1 MQSNVKKQNSRA
13 RKGQKQRNLEIKTNC
28 DSVKFKSNQAACE
41 YEQTATKKVKNENT
55 ISPIITEETPNL
67 EQRIESQQN
76 SQKLE
81 NLISNEFGK
90 DLSSFTFNNSLDN
103 NQEEEQETLNEFMR
117 EQVKFEEIYSYQK
130 NYLNNQNEIQ
140 SHMVAILFDWLVE
153 VAHSFHFKRETFYLS
168 RNYVER
174 YLLRQPNVLRAKF
187 QLLGVAAIFIAHKC
201 EEIYPKT
208 LKDFHR
214 LIQDQYT
221 IQEIEEMEVAILKC
235 LDFRMNPNTPIFWLN
250 YYTKLWDEYIMDKE
264 LKVSLKE
271 RSNES
276 YYRYRELVQLFDICL
291 IDYRFKK
298 DEKITALSLIYLVIA
313 KSLQIFED
321 YRKMANSQ
329 VEVKCF
335 FDSNHE
341 YNQIFRQFIDQ
352 SDLYL
357 HFDRKIEFKDLRDVV
372 CETTKYFILRFDN
385 TLPRVLLNNQEFIDE
400 LQHEELLSF
409 QTYNRNTIE
418 TINYLLKQKQ

>member
-1 MQSNVKKQNSRA
+1 MQNIVKKQKSRT
-13 RKGQKQRNLEIKTNC
+13 RKGQKQRNLEKKTNF
-28 DSVKFKSNQAACE
+28 DSVNFKSNQAACE
-41 YEQTATKKVKNENT
+41 YEQTATKKVKNEKS
-55 ISPIITEETPNL
+55 ISPIITEETPDL
-67 EQRIESQQN
+67 QQRIEQQ
-76 SQKLE
+76 QKLE
-81 NLISNEFGK
+81 DLISDEFGK
-90 DLSSFTFNNSLDN
+90 ELSSFTFNNSLEN
-103 NQEEEQETLNEFMR
+103 NQEEEQETMNEFMR

-130 NYLNNQNEIQ
+130 NYLKNQNEIQ

-174 YLLRQPNVLRAKF
+174 FLLRQPNVLIAKF

-221 IQEIEEMEVAILKC
+221 IQDIEEMEVAILKC

-250 YYTKLWDEYIMDKE
+250 YYTKLWDEFIIDKE
-264 LKVSLKE
+264 LNVQLKE
-271 RSNES
+271 RTNES
-276 YYRYRELVQLFDICL
+276 YYRYRELVQLFDVCL

-313 KSLQIFED
+313 KSLLIFED
-321 YRKMANSQ
+321 YKKIANQ
-329 VEVKCF
+329 QQEIKCF
-335 FDSNHE
+335 IDSDHK
-341 YNQIFRQFIDQ
+341 YNKIFKQFIEQ
-352 SDLYL
+352 SDFYLY
-357 HFDRKIEFKDLRDVV
+357 FDKKIEFKDLKDVI

-418 TINYLLKQKQ
+418 TINFLLKQQQQ

>member
-1 MQSNVKKQNSRA
+1 MQNIVKKQKSRT
-13 RKGQKQRNLEIKTNC
+13 RKGQKQRNFQKKTNC
-28 DSVKFKSNQAACE
+28 DSVNFKSNQAACE
-41 YEQTATKKVKNENT
+41 YEQTATKKVKNEKS
-55 ISPIITEETPNL
+55 ISPIITEETPNSQ
-67 EQRIESQQN
+67 QRIEQQ
-76 SQKLE
+76 QKLE
-81 NLISNEFGK
+81 DLISDEFGK
-90 DLSSFTFNNSLDN
+90 ELSSFTFNNSLEN

-130 NYLNNQNEIQ
+130 NYLKNQNEIQ

-174 YLLRQPNVLRAKF
+174 FLLRQPNVLIAKF

-221 IQEIEEMEVAILKC
+221 IQDIEEMEVAILKC

-250 YYTKLWDEYIMDKE
+250 YYTKLWDEFIIDKE
-264 LKVSLKE
+264 LNVQLKE
-271 RSNES
+271 RTNES

-313 KSLQIFED
+313 KSLLIFED
-321 YRKMANSQ
+321 YKKIANQ
-329 VEVKCF
+329 QQEIKCF
-335 FDSNHE
+335 IDSDHE
-341 YNQIFRQFIDQ
+341 YNKIFKQFIEQ
-352 SDLYL
+352 SDFYLY
-357 HFDRKIEFKDLRDVV
+357 FDKKIEFKDLKDVI

-418 TINYLLKQKQ
+418 TINFLLKQQQQ

>member
-1 MQSNVKKQNSRA
+1 MQNNSKKQKSRL
-13 RKGQKQRNLEIKTNC
+13 RKGQKQRNLGAKTNC
-28 DSVKFKSNQAACE
+28 DSANFKSNQAACE
-41 YEQTATKKVKNENT
+41 YEQTTTKKVKNEKA
-55 ISPIITEETPNL
+55 ISPIMLDEIPFT
-67 EQRIESQQN
+67 QQKIQQLN
-76 SQKLE
+76 TQVQE
-81 NLISNEFGK
+81 NLICEEFAREF
-90 DLSSFTFNNSLDN
+90 SSFTFNNSQEN

-117 EQVKFEEIYSYQK
+117 EQK
-130 NYLNNQNEIQ
+130 EIQ

-174 YLLRQPNVLRAKF
+174 FLLKQPNILISKF
-187 QLLGVAAIFIAHKC
+187 QLLGVTAIFIAHKC

-221 IQEIEEMEVAILKC
+221 IQEIEEMEVQMLKS
-235 LDFRMNPNTPIFWLN
+235 LEFRMNPNTPIFWLN
-250 YYTKLWDEYIMDKE
+250 YYTKLWDEFVADKE
-264 LKVSLKE
+264 LNVTLKE
-271 RSNES
+271 RTNES

-298 DEKITALSLIYLVIA
+298 NEKITALSLIYLVIA
-313 KSLQIFED
+313 KQLQIFQD
-321 YRKMANSQ
+321 YKTMADSQ
-329 VEVKCF
+329 IEIINF

-341 YNQIFRQFIDQ
+341 YNQIFRQFIEI
-352 SDLYL
+352 SDIYL
-357 HFDRKIEFKDLRDVV
+357 HFDRRIEYEDLKDVV
-372 CETTKYFILRFDN
+372 CETIKYFILRFDN
-385 TLPRVLLNNQEFIDE
+385 TLPRVLLNNQDFIDE

-418 TINYLLKQKQ
+418 TINFLLKQKS